1 MSKSDLEIATEAAIG
16 AGEILSEFW
25 SNRDSLNISIKSP
38 GDFVSQ
44 ADLQAEEHLKKHLL
58 GAGMNY
64 GWLGEETG
72 ETSGFSKRWIVDP
85 LDGTTNFL
93 RGIPQWAVSVAL
105 EVEGQLVLGVV
116 HDPIKEETFSAEIGN
131 GATCNGVAIEVSKT
145 EHLSSALFGTGIP
158 FGEMN
163 TIDKHAAEIASLMP
177 HCAGVRR
184 LGSAAL
190 DLAYVANGRFDGFWE
205 HKLQIWDIAAGLV
218 ILREAGGMVTG
229 WSKEEASE
237 QHGNVISAT
246 PELFDDFFEIITR
259 AN

>member
-16 AGEILSEFW
+16 AGEILSKFW
-25 SNRDSLNISIKSP
+25 SNRNSLKISSKSP

-44 ADLQAEEHLKKHLL
+44 ADLQAEEHLKKLLL
-58 GAGMNY
+58 GADSNY

-72 ETSGFSKRWIVDP
+72 ETAGFSKRWIVDP

-93 RGIPQWAVSVAL
+93 RGIPQWSVSVAL
-105 EVEGQLVLGVV
+105 EVEGELTLGVV
-116 HDPIKEETFSAEIGN
+116 HDPIKQETFAAEIGA

-145 EHLSSALFGTGIP
+145 ENLSSALFGTGIP
-158 FGEMN
+158 FGEMD
-163 TIDKHAAEIASLMP
+163 TIEQHAAEIAGLMP

-205 HKLQIWDIAAGLV
+205 HNLQIWDIAAGLV
-218 ILREAGGMVTG
+218 VLREAGGLATG
-229 WSKEEASE
+229 WSKQEPSE
-237 QHGNVISAT
+237 QHGNVICAT
-246 PELFDDFFEIITR
+246 PQLFDVFFEIITT